1 MNTLRTGFLALIAGG
16 LLLGGSAIGGS
27 DAFAASG
34 PQPNGSANIGAAAC
48 QPGAGAWTDCAIQLR
63 QSVPAGSEIAATVP
77 SADGAVAYCEQ
88 SASADGDGDNTVA
101 PAGTLCGLSGNSAVF
116 TCVDGCPSGTALSF
130 SLLNGSAMPSD
141 GALAQQITVTSGSAP
156 SQTALPATLGS

>member
-1 MNTLRTGFLALIAGG
+1 MNTLKTGFLAVITGG
-16 LLLGGSAIGGS
+16 LLLGVSAIGGS
-27 DAFAASG
+27 GAFAASG
-34 PQPNGSANIGAAAC
+34 PGPQSNGSANIAC

-63 QSVPAGSEIAATVP
+63 QSVPAGSEVAATVP
-77 SADGAVAYCEQ
+77 SADGNVAYCEQ
-88 SASADGDGDNTVA
+88 SASTDGDGDNTVA

-130 SLLNGSAMPSD
+130 SLLNGSATPSD
-141 GALAQQITVTSGSAP
+141 SALSQQITVTSGSAP